1 MYARLGRK
9 TTFKRFRK
17 GGDLIRNINQQLN
30 YAISKS
36 LKIGESKHSAKKNGT
51 YREGN
56 IYSNNTLQ
64 SYKDTAK
71 NLSNWLKE
79 KHPEIKN
86 VVDIKQEHIQEWIN
100 DRGKNWSA
108 RTLENHMTK
117 IKYLE
122 EQSKKVFGRDN
133 VNFYNK
139 DYEKPKTKESTRN
152 VAFSRDDLNR
162 LRESMKNCRSFS
174 KEAIEITSRVGLRID
189 EVAHLKREDI
199 NLSEKTIFVSRE
211 GAKNGKER
219 IVPIRDKDINYFK
232 ELLEKYP
239 SNGYFTKSDA
249 KSISKSIRRY
259 MDKTQD
265 KDGVLLSKKY
275 EKTTDHA
282 IRKLYATER
291 MKELR
296 GNEPLANSKEEM
308 KKWNIVSKELGHGEG
323 RKNLY
328 NTYCKG

>member
-1 MYARLGRK
+1 MA
-9 TTFKRFRK
+9 
-17 GGDLIRNINQQLN
+17 
-30 YAISKS
+30 
-36 LKIGESKHSAKKNGT
+36 
-51 YREGN
+51 
-56 IYSNNTLQ
+56 
-64 SYKDTAK
+64 
-71 NLSNWLKE
+71 
-79 KHPEIKN
+79 
-86 VVDIKQEHIQEWIN
+86 
-100 DRGKNWSA
+100 
-108 RTLENHMTK
+108 K

-122 EQSKKVFGRDN
+122 QQSQKVFGRDN

-152 VAFSRDDLNR
+152 MAFSRDDYNR
-162 LRESMKNCRSFS
+162 LKESMENSRSFA
-174 KEAIEITSRVGLRID
+174 KEAIEITSRCGLRID

-199 NLSEKTIFVSRE
+199 NISEKTIYVDRE
-211 GAKNGKER
+211 GAKNGKAR
-219 IVPIRDKDINYFK
+219 TVPIRNKDINYFK

-239 SNGYFTKSDA
+239 ERGYFTKSNA

-265 KDGVLLSKKY
+265 KEGMLLSRKY
-275 EKTTDHA
+275 IGTTDHA

-296 GNEPLANSKEEM
+296 GNEPLKNNKEEM
-308 KKWNIVSKELGHGEG
+308 KNWNVVSKELGHGEG

>member
-1 MYARLGRK
+1 
-9 TTFKRFRK
+9 
-17 GGDLIRNINQQLN
+17 
-30 YAISKS
+30 
-36 LKIGESKHSAKKNGT
+36 
-51 YREGN
+51 
-56 IYSNNTLQ
+56 
-64 SYKDTAK
+64 
-71 NLSNWLKE
+71 
-79 KHPEIKN
+79 
-86 VVDIKQEHIQEWIN
+86 
-100 DRGKNWSA
+100 
-108 RTLENHMTK
+108 MTK

-152 VAFSRDDLNR
+152 VAFSKDDLNR
-162 LRESMKNCRSFS
+162 LKESMKNSRSFA
-174 KEAIEITSRVGLRID
+174 KEAVEITARCGLRID

-199 NLSEKTIFVSRE
+199 NLSEKTIFVDRE
-211 GAKNGKER
+211 GAKNGKAR
-219 IVPIRDKDINYFK
+219 VVPIRDKDMNYFK

-239 SNGYFTKSDA
+239 ERGYFTKTDA

-265 KDGVLLSKKY
+265 KNGLLLSKKY

-296 GNEPLANSKEEM
+296 GNEPLSNNKEEM

>member
-1 MYARLGRK
+1 
-9 TTFKRFRK
+9 
-17 GGDLIRNINQQLN
+17 
-30 YAISKS
+30 
-36 LKIGESKHSAKKNGT
+36 
-51 YREGN
+51 
-56 IYSNNTLQ
+56 
-64 SYKDTAK
+64 
-71 NLSNWLKE
+71 
-79 KHPEIKN
+79 
-86 VVDIKQEHIQEWIN
+86 
-100 DRGKNWSA
+100 
-108 RTLENHMTK
+108 MTK

-139 DYEKPKTKESTRN
+139 DYEKPKTKESTRDK
-152 VAFSRDDLNR
+152 AFTPDDLNR
-162 LRESMKNCRSFS
+162 LKESMKNSRSFA
-174 KEAIEITSRVGLRID
+174 KEAVEITARCGLRID

-199 NLSEKTIFVSRE
+199 NLSEKTIFVDRE
-211 GAKNGKER
+211 GAKNGKAR
-219 IVPIRDKDINYFK
+219 VVPIRDKDMNYFK

-239 SNGYFTKSDA
+239 ERGYFTKTDA

-265 KDGVLLSKKY
+265 REGVLLSKKY

-296 GNEPLANSKEEM
+296 GNEPLKNNKEEM
-308 KKWNIVSKELGHGEG
+308 KNWNIVSKELGHGEG

>member
-1 MYARLGRK
+1 
-9 TTFKRFRK
+9 
-17 GGDLIRNINQQLN
+17 
-30 YAISKS
+30 
-36 LKIGESKHSAKKNGT
+36 
-51 YREGN
+51 
-56 IYSNNTLQ
+56 
-64 SYKDTAK
+64 
-71 NLSNWLKE
+71 
-79 KHPEIKN
+79 
-86 VVDIKQEHIQEWIN
+86 
-100 DRGKNWSA
+100 
-108 RTLENHMTK
+108 MTK

-122 EQSKKVFGRDN
+122 EQSKKVFGRNN

-152 VAFSRDDLNR
+152 QAFTPDDLNR
-162 LRESMKNCRSFS
+162 LKESMKNSRSFA
-174 KEAIEITSRVGLRID
+174 KEAVEITARCGLRID

-199 NLSEKTIFVSRE
+199 NLSEKTIFVYRE
-211 GAKNGKER
+211 GAKNGKAR
-219 IVPIRDKDINYFK
+219 VVPIRDKDMNYFK

-239 SNGYFTKSDA
+239 ERGYFTKTDA

-265 KDGVLLSKKY
+265 REGVLLSKKY

-296 GNEPLANSKEEM
+296 GNEPLSNNKEEM
-308 KKWNIVSKELGHGEG
+308 KNWNIVSKELGHGEG

>member
-1 MYARLGRK
+1 
-9 TTFKRFRK
+9 
-17 GGDLIRNINQQLN
+17 
-30 YAISKS
+30 
-36 LKIGESKHSAKKNGT
+36 
-51 YREGN
+51 
-56 IYSNNTLQ
+56 
-64 SYKDTAK
+64 
-71 NLSNWLKE
+71 
-79 KHPEIKN
+79 
-86 VVDIKQEHIQEWIN
+86 
-100 DRGKNWSA
+100 
-108 RTLENHMTK
+108 MTK

-122 EQSKKVFGRDN
+122 EQSKKVFGRNN

-152 VAFSRDDLNR
+152 QAFTPDDLNR
-162 LRESMKNCRSFS
+162 LKESMKNSRSFA
-174 KEAIEITSRVGLRID
+174 KEAVEITARCGLRID

-199 NLSEKTIFVSRE
+199 NLSEKTIFVDRE
-211 GAKNGKER
+211 GAKNGKAR
-219 IVPIRDKDINYFK
+219 VVPIRDKDMNYFK

-239 SNGYFTKSDA
+239 ERGYFTKTDA

-265 KDGVLLSKKY
+265 REGVLLSKKY

-296 GNEPLANSKEEM
+296 GNEPLSNNKEEM
-308 KKWNIVSKELGHGEG
+308 KNWNIVSKELGHGEG